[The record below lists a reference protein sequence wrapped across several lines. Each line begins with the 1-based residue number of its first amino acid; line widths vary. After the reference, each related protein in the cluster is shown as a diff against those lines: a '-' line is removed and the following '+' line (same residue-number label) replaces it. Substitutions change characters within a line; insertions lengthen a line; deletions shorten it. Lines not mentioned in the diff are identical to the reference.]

1 MTATIR
7 RPDSADLAA
16 LGAFFGGLSLR
27 TRVQRFFAPVR
38 PTPAMVRLAC
48 GAAGRPDVLIATHGG
63 LIIGHA
69 MAADRAAPPDGLATE
84 IGVVV
89 ADDWQGQGLGAAL
102 VRAVLSQARARG
114 VTALSMDVLP
124 GNREVLAMIAGH
136 WTGACTHRSADC
148 LTIQVPL
155 LAPDGYRRR
164 ARGVDPAPGALAG
177 VRVTRVISLKYQDA
191 HGRHDPP
198 SPAPGDD
205 RPACDRSPC
214 QGEPAGQG
222 NGQGG

>member
-1 MTATIR
+1 VNRTQVHQVPGGVTAIIR

-16 LGAFFGGLSLR
+16 LGAFFGRLSLR

-48 GAAGRPDVLIATHGG
+48 GAAGRGASRTDVLIGTHGG

-69 MAADRAAPPDGLATE
+69 MAVDRAGPPDRLVTE

-102 VRAVLSQARARG
+102 VRALLSQARARG

-124 GNREVLAMIAGH
+124 GNREVLTMIAGH
-136 WTGACTHRSADC
+136 WTGASTHRSADC

-155 LAPDGYRRR
+155 LAPGRHRG
-164 ARGVDPAPGALAG
+164 ARGVDPASRALAG
-177 VRVTRVISLKYQDA
+177 VRAGGQMAVVDA
-191 HGRHDPP
+191 ELVRGAR
-198 SPAPGDD
+198 
-205 RPACDRSPC
+205 
-214 QGEPAGQG
+214 
-222 NGQGG
+222 

>member
-1 MTATIR
+1 VTATIR

-48 GAAGRPDVLIATHGG
+48 GAASRPGGGGPGGGGPGGGDGPGGGGRTDVLIATHGG
-63 LIIGHA
+63 VIIGHA
-69 MAADRAAPPDGLATE
+69 MAADRAAAADGLVTE

-89 ADDWQGQGLGAAL
+89 ADDWQGRGLGAAL
-102 VRAVLSQARARG
+102 VRALLGQARARG

-136 WTGACTHRSADC
+136 WAGAGTHRSADC
-148 LTIQVPL
+148 LTIEVPL
-155 LAPDGYRRR
+155 PAGPFV
-164 ARGVDPAPGALAG
+164 RGK
-177 VRVTRVISLKYQDA
+177 R
-191 HGRHDPP
+191 
-198 SPAPGDD
+198 
-205 RPACDRSPC
+205 CDRSGLRARTARVLCP
-214 QGEPAGQG
+214 GSVS
-222 NGQGG
+222 

>member
-27 TRVQRFFAPVR
+27 TRVLRFFAPVR

-48 GAAGRPDVLIATHGG
+48 GAAGRPGGADPGGTGPGGGASRTDVLIATHGG
-63 LIIGHA
+63 VIIGHA
-69 MAADRAAPPDGLATE
+69 MAVDRAAPPDGLVTE

-102 VRAVLSQARARG
+102 VRALLSQARARG

-124 GNREVLAMIAGH
+124 GNRGVLAMIAGH

-155 LAPDGYRRR
+155 LAPDRHRG
-164 ARGVDPAPGALAG
+164 ARGVDPASRAQAG
-177 VRVTRVISLKYQDA
+177 PA
-191 HGRHDPP
+191 GHD
-198 SPAPGDD
+198 SPAPERA
-205 RPACDRSPC
+205 RPTLLAHKAT
-214 QGEPAGQG
+214 PAPAFRLCRR
-222 NGQGG
+222 